1 MRFDLLSTFAPAM
14 LGRASRSTPGRS
26 ALAILTVALIS
37 TRAGAQTPAS
47 GNAPNDP
54 IVAAMASAARAAQRT
69 DEPATLVYAN
79 RRIVELRATILSRTP
94 AARAAAASA
103 ALDGL
108 VTAVP
113 DGEVTTH
120 AYDGGTLVSV
130 GGRPVFAV
138 LDADVDP
145 LAGEQLDR
153 KVADAASRLS
163 VAFREAGELRSPR
176 KLLRSVTLAVAA
188 TVVYLLLLWL
198 LVRLDTRAA
207 AAAGRVMERRLRN
220 LPGGEV
226 MVAARAPLLIQRLL
240 AFVGVALAL
249 FLTYSWVTIVLRRFP
264 YTRPWG
270 ERLKS
275 TLYSAIASGGRS
287 LIDHL
292 PNLLTVLM
300 IIVLT
305 RFAVRL
311 VTFAFRTVED
321 GRVSLPGVYPETAQ
335 PTRRIAVALLWI
347 FALVLSYEFMPGA
360 KSDAFKGVSVFIGL
374 IISLGSTGIMNQVM
388 SGLMV
393 TYSRAVR
400 VGDFV
405 RIGDVEG
412 TVTQLGTLST
422 KIKTPRNEEVT
433 LPNAL
438 VVSQSATNFSRHSAD
453 GVLAPASVTIGY
465 DVPWR
470 QVQALLLTAAERTP
484 GVRKTPAP
492 VVLQTALGDFAV
504 EYKVLVCVD
513 QPQRRLVTLNAL
525 HANIQ
530 DAFNYYGVQ
539 IMSPAY
545 EADPGERKIVPPS
558 RWYSAP
564 AREPAPAPAS
574 GSEVPLAARAA
585 QRPAREA

>member
-1 MRFDLLSTFAPAM
+1 MRCDLLSTSAASI
-14 LGRASRSTPGRS
+14 LRRARRSTRAPS
-26 ALAILTVALIS
+26 VLAILIVALIS
-37 TRAGAQTPAS
+37 ARAGAQSPAS
-47 GNAPNDP
+47 GKAPSDP
-54 IVAAMASAARAAQRT
+54 IVAAIASAARAAQRT

-103 ALDGL
+103 ALDRL
-108 VTAVP
+108 VPQVP

-120 AYDGGTLVSV
+120 AYEGGTLVSV

-138 LDADVDP
+138 LAADVDP
-145 LAGEQLDR
+145 LAGEQLDT
-153 KVADAASRLS
+153 KVADAASRLT

-176 KLLRSVTLAVAA
+176 QLLSSVMIAIAA
-188 TVVYLLLLWL
+188 TVFYVLLLWM
-198 LVRLDTRAA
+198 VIRLDTRVA
-207 AAAGRVMERRLRN
+207 AAAGRAMERRLRA

-226 MVAARAPLLIQRLL
+226 MVGAHAPLLVQRLVRI
-240 AFVGVALAL
+240 AGGALAL
-249 FLTYSWVTIVLRRFP
+249 LFTYSWVTIVLRRFP

-270 ERLKS
+270 ETLKA
-275 TLYSAIASGGRS
+275 TLYATVTSGARR
-287 LIDHL
+287 LLDHL
-292 PNLLTVLM
+292 PDLLTVLL
-300 IIVLT
+300 IVVVT

-311 VTFAFRTVED
+311 VSFAFRTVED

-347 FALVLSYEFMPGA
+347 FALVVCYEFLPGA

-374 IISLGSTGIMNQVM
+374 IISLGSSGIMNQVM

-438 VVSQSATNFSRHSAD
+438 VVSQAATNYSRHAAD
-453 GVLAPASVTIGY
+453 GVLAPATITIGY

-470 QVQALLLTAAERTP
+470 QVQSLLLIAAERTP
-484 GVRKTPAP
+484 GVRKAPAP

-513 QPQRRLVTLNAL
+513 QPHRRLVTLNAL

-545 EADPGERKIVPPS
+545 EADPGERKTVPPS

-564 AREPAPAPAS
+564 AREPSPAPAS
-574 GSEVPLAARAA
+574 ASEVALTARAP

>member
-1 MRFDLLSTFAPAM
+1 VSHDYGKWPEPS
-14 LGRASRSTPGRS
+14 GPGYRW
-26 ALAILTVALIS
+26 ALAILTVALTS
-37 TRAGAQTPAS
+37 VPTAAQTPAS
-47 GNAPNDP
+47 AKTSSDP
-54 IVAAMASAARAAQRT
+54 IVAAIAAAARSAQRT
-69 DEPATLVYAN
+69 DAPATLVYEN

-94 AARAAAASA
+94 AARAAAASE

-108 VTAVP
+108 VTQVP

-120 AYDGGTLVSV
+120 AYEGGTLLSV

-138 LDADVDP
+138 LEADVDP
-145 LAGEQLDR
+145 LAGEHLDT
-153 KVADAASRLS
+153 KVRDAASRLT
-163 VAFREAGELRSPR
+163 VAFREAGELRSPGR
-176 KLLRSVTLAVAA
+176 LLRAVVIAMGA
-188 TVVYLLLLWL
+188 TVAYVLLLWM
-198 LVRLDTRAA
+198 LVRLDARVA
-207 AAAGRVMERRLRN
+207 AAAGQAMERRLRT

-226 MVAARAPLLIQRLL
+226 MVVARAPLLVQRLL
-240 AFVGVALAL
+240 TIAGVGLAL
-249 FLTYSWVTIVLRRFP
+249 LFTYSWLTIVLRRFP

-270 ERLKS
+270 ETLKT
-275 TLYSAIASGGRS
+275 TLYSAVASGGRS
-287 LIDHL
+287 LLDHL
-292 PNLLTVLM
+292 PNLFTVLV
-300 IIVLT
+300 IVLLT
-305 RFAVRL
+305 RFLVRL

-347 FALVLSYEFMPGA
+347 FALVLSYEFLPGA

-405 RIGDVEG
+405 RIGEVEG

-422 KIKTPRNEEVT
+422 KINTPRNEEVT

-438 VVSQSATNFSRHSAD
+438 VASHPATNFSRHAAD
-453 GVLAPASVTIGY
+453 GVLAPASITIGY

-470 QVQALLLTAAERTP
+470 QVQALLLIAAERTP
-484 GVRKTPAP
+484 GLRKAPAP

-504 EYKVLVCVD
+504 EYKILVCVD
-513 QPQRRLVTLNAL
+513 QPHRRLVTLNAL

-545 EADPGERKIVPPS
+545 EADPGERKTVPPS

-564 AREPAPAPAS
+564 AREPSPAVAS
-574 GSEVPLAARAA
+574 EIALAAVAP
-585 QRPAREA
+585 QRPPRGG

>member
-1 MRFDLLSTFAPAM
+1 
-14 LGRASRSTPGRS
+14 
-26 ALAILTVALIS
+26 
-37 TRAGAQTPAS
+37 
-47 GNAPNDP
+47 
-54 IVAAMASAARAAQRT
+54 
-69 DEPATLVYAN
+69 
-79 RRIVELRATILSRTP
+79 
-94 AARAAAASA
+94 
-103 ALDGL
+103 
-108 VTAVP
+108 
-113 DGEVTTH
+113 
-120 AYDGGTLVSV
+120 
-130 GGRPVFAV
+130 
-138 LDADVDP
+138 
-145 LAGEQLDR
+145 
-153 KVADAASRLS
+153 
-163 VAFREAGELRSPR
+163 
-176 KLLRSVTLAVAA
+176 
-188 TVVYLLLLWL
+188 
-198 LVRLDTRAA
+198 
-207 AAAGRVMERRLRN
+207 
-220 LPGGEV
+220 V
-226 MVAARAPLLIQRLL
+226 MVGAHAPLLVQRLVRI
-240 AFVGVALAL
+240 AGGALAL
-249 FLTYSWVTIVLRRFP
+249 LFTYSWVTIVLRRFP

-270 ERLKS
+270 ETLKA
-275 TLYSAIASGGRS
+275 TLYATVTSGARR
-287 LIDHL
+287 LLDHL
-292 PNLLTVLM
+292 PDLLTVLL
-300 IIVLT
+300 IVVVT

-311 VTFAFRTVED
+311 VSFAFRTVED

-347 FALVLSYEFMPGA
+347 FALVVCYEFLPGA

-374 IISLGSTGIMNQVM
+374 IISLGSSGIMNQVM

-438 VVSQSATNFSRHSAD
+438 VVSQAATNYSRHAAD
-453 GVLAPASVTIGY
+453 GVLAPATITIGY

-470 QVQALLLTAAERTP
+470 QVQSLLLIAAERTP
-484 GVRKTPAP
+484 GVRKAPAP

-513 QPQRRLVTLNAL
+513 QPHRRLVTLNAL

-545 EADPGERKIVPPS
+545 EADPGERKTVPPS

-564 AREPAPAPAS
+564 AREPSPAPAS
-574 GSEVPLAARAA
+574 EVALTARAP